1 MVLLFLFLNYFLIGA
16 VIAQIFN
23 PVAELITPIG
33 LPTKEA
39 KTEMKAHQVILEPKI
54 RKYSI

>member
-1 MVLLFLFLNYFLIGA
+1 MLLFLFLNYFLIGA

-23 PVAELITPIG
+23 PVAEFITPIG